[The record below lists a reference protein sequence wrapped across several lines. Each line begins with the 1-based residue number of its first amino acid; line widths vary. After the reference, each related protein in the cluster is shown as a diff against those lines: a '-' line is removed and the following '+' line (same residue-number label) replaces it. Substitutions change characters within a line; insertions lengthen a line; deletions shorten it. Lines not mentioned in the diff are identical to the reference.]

1 MSQKESTLGD
11 DIRRTKSPVDSLSV
25 NTLITMIGAL
35 GNNKIDQLVAFKTR
49 EVCNERVVAMF
60 QCGYFVCPLFLDPAV
75 LTIPLLPRIRF

>member
-1 MSQKESTLGD
+1 MSQKESTLGA

-49 EVCNERVVAMF
+49 EVCNERAVAMF
-60 QCGYFVCPLFLDPAV
+60 QCGYFVCLLFLDPAV
-75 LTIPLLPRIRF
+75 LTIPLLPRI